1 MTWVD
6 AIVFGVLA
14 VSAAVAF
21 ARGLVR
27 EVLGV
32 GAWVGAAIVAAWGFP
47 LAQPHFRA
55 WIGTPELA
63 DVATVAAL
71 FIVTLILLSLMAH
84 WIGSLVSMSVLGGLD
99 RTLGLVF
106 GVVRGAVL
114 VVIAYILFGV
124 AIPVDRWPE
133 PVLEARTLPA
143 ASWGA
148 GWLVS
153 LLPPEYRPH
162 LIPPPLG
169 RPTSAAAL
177 LRIAPQGRA
186 IGPVRD

>member
-14 VSAAVAF
+14 VSAIVAF

-47 LAQPHFRA
+47 LAEPHFRA
-55 WIGTPELA
+55 WLGTPELA

-71 FIVTLILLSLMAH
+71 FLVTLIFLSLIAH

-114 VVIAYILFGV
+114 VVIAYILFGL
-124 AIPVDRWPE
+124 AIPVERWPE

-148 GWLVS
+148 AWLVS
-153 LLPPEYRPH
+153 LLPAEYRPH
-162 LIPPPLG
+162 LAPLPLG

-177 LRIAPQGRA
+177 LRAAPQGRE